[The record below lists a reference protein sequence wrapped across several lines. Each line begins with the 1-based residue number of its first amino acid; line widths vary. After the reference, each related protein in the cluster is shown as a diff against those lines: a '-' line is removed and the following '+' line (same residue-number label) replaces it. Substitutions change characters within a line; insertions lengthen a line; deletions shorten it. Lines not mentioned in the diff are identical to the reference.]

1 MCSTVNIFHIPLCI
15 IMVAAK
21 EALQQHLPWFDQ
33 EYLGFFDQRKQ
44 AKVQWVEDTNQS
56 NVDKLHNGRREAS
69 RHCRNKKGI
78 HASYN

>member
-1 MCSTVNIFHIPLCI
+1 MCSTVNIFHIPLYI

-44 AKVQWVEDTNQS
+44 AKVQ
-56 NVDKLHNGRREAS
+56 
-69 RHCRNKKGI
+69 
-78 HASYN
+78 